1 MWRRQFRTRRM
12 LRQHRKKGKRWV
24 CSQLFALTH
33 VMNCRLSL
41 TLNNHTRID
50 IMEQKQREQK
60 EAILIQEDE
69 HKKLLEELET
79 CRLDAIKEVGKMREE
94 FNVCLRELK
103 EKSSSQE
110 LSLKQE
116 LKLLREHN
124 ESLACELED
133 QKLQITADG
142 KTNDEEVTNLTLKLH
157 EGQEQYDLVN
167 NELAALETNLQ
178 EALSELD
185 TLRDLVNVLETKI
198 DKTKDDTSKE
208 VKQMKNNADQWRK
221 KVAACEDKLK
231 ESLTRHSKLATEN
244 SQFSEKLS
252 RAEAVIAKLSA
263 NLSESME
270 QANGFEEIAKKLEK
284 SKKIEKVTR
293 MEIAQLRSEI
303 ARKNSNEKH
312 LEDHVA
318 SLEEQVNK
326 LVSDYESKLEKH
338 SAKIGIR

>member
-1 MWRRQFRTRRM
+1 M
-12 LRQHRKKGKRWV
+12 
-24 CSQLFALTH
+24 CSQLFASTH
-33 VMNCRLSL
+33 VRKSRLSL

-60 EAILIQEDE
+60 EAISIQENE
-69 HKKLLEELET
+69 NKKLLEELET

-94 FNVCLRELK
+94 FNVCLTELK
-103 EKSSSQE
+103 EKSSSHE

-116 LKLLREHN
+116 LKLLREQ
-124 ESLACELED
+124 SKLLALELEER
-133 QKLQITADG
+133 KLQIAADG
-142 KTNDEEVTNLTLKLH
+142 KTRDEEVTNLALKLH

-167 NELAALETNLQ
+167 NELVEIKASYAALETNLQ
-178 EALSELD
+178 EALSESD

-198 DKTKDDTSKE
+198 VASKEDTSKE

-244 SQFSEKLS
+244 NQLSEKLT

-326 LVSDYESKLEKH
+326 LVSDYESKLEKQ
-338 SAKIGIR
+338 SARCG

>member
-1 MWRRQFRTRRM
+1 
-12 LRQHRKKGKRWV
+12 
-24 CSQLFALTH
+24 
-33 VMNCRLSL
+33 
-41 TLNNHTRID
+41 
-50 IMEQKQREQK
+50 MEQKQREQK
-60 EAILIQEDE
+60 EAISIQENE
-69 HKKLLEELET
+69 NKKLLEELET

-94 FNVCLRELK
+94 FNVCLTELK

-116 LKLLREHN
+116 LKLLREQ
-124 ESLACELED
+124 SKLLALELEER
-133 QKLQITADG
+133 KLQIAADG
-142 KTNDEEVTNLTLKLH
+142 KTSDEEVTNLTLKLH

-167 NELAALETNLQ
+167 NELVEIKASYAALETNLQ
-178 EALSELD
+178 EALSESD

-198 DKTKDDTSKE
+198 DATKEDTSKE

-244 SQFSEKLS
+244 NQLSEKLT

-326 LVSDYESKLEKH
+326 LVSDYESKLEKQ
-338 SAKIGIR
+338 SAKIRTRKS

>member
-1 MWRRQFRTRRM
+1 M
-12 LRQHRKKGKRWV
+12 K
-24 CSQLFALTH
+24 S
-33 VMNCRLSL
+33 RLSL

-60 EAILIQEDE
+60 EAISIQENE
-69 HKKLLEELET
+69 NKKLLEELET

-94 FNVCLRELK
+94 CNVCLTELK

-116 LKLLREHN
+116 LKLLREQ
-124 ESLACELED
+124 SKLLALELEER
-133 QKLQITADG
+133 KLQIAADG
-142 KTNDEEVTNLTLKLH
+142 KTFDEEVTNLTLKLH

-167 NELAALETNLQ
+167 NELVEIKASYAALETNLQ
-178 EALSELD
+178 EAISESD

-198 DKTKDDTSKE
+198 VATKEDTSKE
-208 VKQMKNNADQWRK
+208 VKQIKINADQWRK

-244 SQFSEKLS
+244 NQLSEKLT

-293 MEIAQLRSEI
+293 LEIAQLRSEI

-338 SAKIGIR
+338 CS

>member
-1 MWRRQFRTRRM
+1 M
-12 LRQHRKKGKRWV
+12 K
-24 CSQLFALTH
+24 S
-33 VMNCRLSL
+33 RLSL

-60 EAILIQEDE
+60 EAISIQENE
-69 HKKLLEELET
+69 NKKLLEELET

-94 FNVCLRELK
+94 FNVCLTELK

-116 LKLLREHN
+116 LKLLREQ
-124 ESLACELED
+124 SKLLALELEER
-133 QKLQITADG
+133 KLQIAADG
-142 KTNDEEVTNLTLKLH
+142 KTSDEEVTNLTLKLH

-167 NELAALETNLQ
+167 NELVEIKASYAALETNLQ
-178 EALSELD
+178 EALSESD

-198 DKTKDDTSKE
+198 DATKEDTSKE

-244 SQFSEKLS
+244 NQLSEKLT

-326 LVSDYESKLEKH
+326 LVSDYESKLEKQ
-338 SAKIGIR
+338 SAKIRTRKS

>member
-1 MWRRQFRTRRM
+1 M
-12 LRQHRKKGKRWV
+12 K
-24 CSQLFALTH
+24 S
-33 VMNCRLSL
+33 RLSL

-60 EAILIQEDE
+60 EAISIQENE
-69 HKKLLEELET
+69 NKKLLEELET

-94 FNVCLRELK
+94 FNVCLTELK

-116 LKLLREHN
+116 LKLLREQS
-124 ESLACELED
+124 ELLALELEER
-133 QKLQITADG
+133 KLQIAADG
-142 KTNDEEVTNLTLKLH
+142 KTFDEEVTNLTLKLH

-167 NELAALETNLQ
+167 NELVEIKASYAALETNLQ
-178 EALSELD
+178 EAISESD

-198 DKTKDDTSKE
+198 VATKEDTSKE
-208 VKQMKNNADQWRK
+208 VKQIKINADQWRK

-244 SQFSEKLS
+244 NQLSEKLT

-284 SKKIEKVTR
+284 SKKFLR
-293 MEIAQLRSEI
+293 LEIAQLRSEI

-338 SAKIGIR
+338 CS

>member
-1 MWRRQFRTRRM
+1 M
-12 LRQHRKKGKRWV
+12 K
-24 CSQLFALTH
+24 S
-33 VMNCRLSL
+33 RLSL

-60 EAILIQEDE
+60 EAISIQENE
-69 HKKLLEELET
+69 NKKLLEELET

-94 FNVCLRELK
+94 FNVCLTELK

-116 LKLLREHN
+116 LKLLREQS
-124 ESLACELED
+124 ELLALELEER
-133 QKLQITADG
+133 KLQIAADG
-142 KTNDEEVTNLTLKLH
+142 KTFDEEVTNLTLKLH

-167 NELAALETNLQ
+167 NELVEIKASYAALETNLQ
-178 EALSELD
+178 EAISESD

-198 DKTKDDTSKE
+198 VATKEDTSKE
-208 VKQMKNNADQWRK
+208 VKQIKINADQWRK

-244 SQFSEKLS
+244 NQLSEKLT

-270 QANGFEEIAKKLEK
+270 QANGFEEIAKKLEN

-293 MEIAQLRSEI
+293 LEIAQLRSEI

-338 SAKIGIR
+338 CS

>member
-1 MWRRQFRTRRM
+1 M
-12 LRQHRKKGKRWV
+12 K
-24 CSQLFALTH
+24 S
-33 VMNCRLSL
+33 RLSL

-60 EAILIQEDE
+60 ENISIQENE
-69 HKKLLEELET
+69 NKKLLEELET

-94 FNVCLRELK
+94 FNVCLTELK

-116 LKLLREHN
+116 LKLLREQ
-124 ESLACELED
+124 SKLLALELEER
-133 QKLQITADG
+133 KLQIAADG
-142 KTNDEEVTNLTLKLH
+142 KTFDEEVTNLTLKLH

-167 NELAALETNLQ
+167 NELVEIKASYAALETNLQ
-178 EALSELD
+178 EAISESD

-198 DKTKDDTSKE
+198 VATKEDTSKE
-208 VKQMKNNADQWRK
+208 VKQIKINADQWRK

-244 SQFSEKLS
+244 NQLSEKLT

-293 MEIAQLRSEI
+293 LEIAQLRSEI

-338 SAKIGIR
+338 CS

>member
-1 MWRRQFRTRRM
+1 MN
-12 LRQHRKKGKRWV
+12 
-24 CSQLFALTH
+24 SQ
-33 VMNCRLSL
+33 LSL
-41 TLNNHTRID
+41 TSNNHTRID
-50 IMEQKQREQK
+50 IMEQKQRGQK
-60 EAILIQEDE
+60 EAFSIQENE
-69 HKKLLEELET
+69 NKKLLEELET

-94 FNVCLRELK
+94 FNICLTELK

-116 LKLLREHN
+116 LKLLREQN

-133 QKLQITADG
+133 RKLQITADG
-142 KTNDEEVTNLTLKLH
+142 KTSDEEVTNLTLKLH

-167 NELAALETNLQ
+167 NELVEIKASYAALETNLQ
-178 EALSELD
+178 EALSESD
-185 TLRDLVNVLETKI
+185 TLRDLVNVLKIKIDETKE
-198 DKTKDDTSKE
+198 DTSKE

-244 SQFSEKLS
+244 NQLSEKLT

-303 ARKNSNEKH
+303 ARKKSNEKH

-326 LVSDYESKLEKH
+326 LVSDYESKLEKQ
-338 SAKIGIR
+338 SSKIGICKSRP

>member
-1 MWRRQFRTRRM
+1 M
-12 LRQHRKKGKRWV
+12 K
-24 CSQLFALTH
+24 S
-33 VMNCRLSL
+33 RLSL

-60 EAILIQEDE
+60 EAISIQENE
-69 HKKLLEELET
+69 NKKLLEELET

-94 FNVCLRELK
+94 FNVCLTELK

-116 LKLLREHN
+116 LKLLREQ
-124 ESLACELED
+124 SKLLALELEER
-133 QKLQITADG
+133 KLQIAADG
-142 KTNDEEVTNLTLKLH
+142 KTFDEEVTNLTLKLH

-167 NELAALETNLQ
+167 NELVEIKASYAALETNLQ
-178 EALSELD
+178 EAISESD

-198 DKTKDDTSKE
+198 VATKEDTSKE
-208 VKQMKNNADQWRK
+208 VKQIKINADQWRK

-244 SQFSEKLS
+244 NQLSEKLT

-293 MEIAQLRSEI
+293 LEIAQLRSEI

-338 SAKIGIR
+338 CS

>member
-1 MWRRQFRTRRM
+1 M
-12 LRQHRKKGKRWV
+12 K
-24 CSQLFALTH
+24 S
-33 VMNCRLSL
+33 RLSL

-60 EAILIQEDE
+60 EAISIQENE
-69 HKKLLEELET
+69 NKKLLEELET

-94 FNVCLRELK
+94 FNVCLTELK

-116 LKLLREHN
+116 LKLLREQ
-124 ESLACELED
+124 SKLLALELEER
-133 QKLQITADG
+133 KLQIAADG
-142 KTNDEEVTNLTLKLH
+142 KTRDAEVTNLTLKLH

-167 NELAALETNLQ
+167 NELVEIKASYAALETNLQ
-178 EALSELD
+178 EALSESD

-198 DKTKDDTSKE
+198 VASKEDTSKE

-244 SQFSEKLS
+244 NQLSEKLT

-326 LVSDYESKLEKH
+326 LVSDYESKLEKQ
-338 SAKIGIR
+338 SARCG

>member
-1 MWRRQFRTRRM
+1 MKS
-12 LRQHRKKGKRWV
+12 L
-24 CSQLFALTH
+24 
-33 VMNCRLSL
+33 LSL

-60 EAILIQEDE
+60 EAISIQENE
-69 HKKLLEELET
+69 NKKLLEELET

-94 FNVCLRELK
+94 FNVCLTELK
-103 EKSSSQE
+103 EKSSSHE

-116 LKLLREHN
+116 LKLLREQ
-124 ESLACELED
+124 SKLLALELEER
-133 QKLQITADG
+133 KLQIAADG
-142 KTNDEEVTNLTLKLH
+142 KTRDEEVTNLTLKLH

-167 NELAALETNLQ
+167 NELVEIKASYAALETNLQ
-178 EALSELD
+178 EALSESD

-198 DKTKDDTSKE
+198 VATKEDTSKE

-244 SQFSEKLS
+244 NQLSEKLT

-326 LVSDYESKLEKH
+326 LVSDYESKLEKQ
-338 SAKIGIR
+338 SARCG

>member
-1 MWRRQFRTRRM
+1 M
-12 LRQHRKKGKRWV
+12 
-24 CSQLFALTH
+24 
-33 VMNCRLSL
+33 
-41 TLNNHTRID
+41 
-50 IMEQKQREQK
+50 EQK
-60 EAILIQEDE
+60 EAISIQENE
-69 HKKLLEELET
+69 NKKLLEELET

-94 FNVCLRELK
+94 FNVCLTELK

-116 LKLLREHN
+116 LKLLREQ
-124 ESLACELED
+124 SKLLALELEER
-133 QKLQITADG
+133 KLQIAADG
-142 KTNDEEVTNLTLKLH
+142 KTFDEEVTNLTLKLH

-167 NELAALETNLQ
+167 NELVEIKASYAALETNLQ
-178 EALSELD
+178 EALSESD

-198 DKTKDDTSKE
+198 DATKEDTSKE
-208 VKQMKNNADQWRK
+208 VKQIKINADQWRK

-244 SQFSEKLS
+244 NQLSEKLTQ
-252 RAEAVIAKLSA
+252 AEAVITKLSA

-326 LVSDYESKLEKH
+326 LVSDYESKLEKQSS
-338 SAKIGIR
+338 SAKIRTRKS

>member
-1 MWRRQFRTRRM
+1 M
-12 LRQHRKKGKRWV
+12 K
-24 CSQLFALTH
+24 S
-33 VMNCRLSL
+33 RLSL

-60 EAILIQEDE
+60 EAISIQENE
-69 HKKLLEELET
+69 NKKLLEELET

-94 FNVCLRELK
+94 FNVCLTELK

-116 LKLLREHN
+116 LKLLREQ
-124 ESLACELED
+124 SKLLALELEER
-133 QKLQITADG
+133 KLQIAADG
-142 KTNDEEVTNLTLKLH
+142 KTRDEEVTNLTLKLH

-167 NELAALETNLQ
+167 NELVEIKASYAALETNLQ
-178 EALSELD
+178 EALSESD

-198 DKTKDDTSKE
+198 VASKEDTSKE

-244 SQFSEKLS
+244 NQLSEKLT

-326 LVSDYESKLEKH
+326 LVSDYESKLEKQ
-338 SAKIGIR
+338 SARCG

>member
-1 MWRRQFRTRRM
+1 M
-12 LRQHRKKGKRWV
+12 

-33 VMNCRLSL
+33 VMKYRLSL

-50 IMEQKQREQK
+50 IMKQKQREQK
-60 EAILIQEDE
+60 EAISIQENE
-69 HKKLLEELET
+69 NKKLLEELET

-94 FNVCLRELK
+94 FNVCLTELK

-116 LKLLREHN
+116 LKLLREQCKL
-124 ESLACELED
+124 LALELEER
-133 QKLQITADG
+133 KLQIAADG
-142 KTNDEEVTNLTLKLH
+142 KTSDEEVTNLTLKLH
-157 EGQEQYDLVN
+157 EGQEQYDLVT
-167 NELAALETNLQ
+167 NELVEIKASYAALETNLQ
-178 EALSELD
+178 EALSESD

-198 DKTKDDTSKE
+198 VATIEDTSKE

-244 SQFSEKLS
+244 NQLSEKLT

-263 NLSESME
+263 NLNESKE

-326 LVSDYESKLEKH
+326 LVSDYESKLEKQ
-338 SAKIGIR
+338 SAKIRIRSS

>member
-1 MWRRQFRTRRM
+1 M
-12 LRQHRKKGKRWV
+12 

-33 VMNCRLSL
+33 VMKSRLSL

-60 EAILIQEDE
+60 EAISIQENE
-69 HKKLLEELET
+69 NKKLLEELET

-94 FNVCLRELK
+94 FNVCLTELK

-116 LKLLREHN
+116 LKLLREQ
-124 ESLACELED
+124 SKLLALELEER
-133 QKLQITADG
+133 KLQIAADG
-142 KTNDEEVTNLTLKLH
+142 KTSDEEVTNLTLKLH

-167 NELAALETNLQ
+167 NELVEIKASYAALETNLQ
-178 EALSELD
+178 EALSESD

-198 DKTKDDTSKE
+198 DATKEDTSKE

-244 SQFSEKLS
+244 NQLSEKLT

-326 LVSDYESKLEKH
+326 LVSDYESKLEKQ
-338 SAKIGIR
+338 SAKIRTRKS

>member
-1 MWRRQFRTRRM
+1 M
-12 LRQHRKKGKRWV
+12 
-24 CSQLFALTH
+24 CSQLFASTH
-33 VMNCRLSL
+33 VMKSRLSL

-60 EAILIQEDE
+60 EAISIQENE
-69 HKKLLEELET
+69 NKKLLEELET

-94 FNVCLRELK
+94 FNVCLTELK

-116 LKLLREHN
+116 LKLLREQ
-124 ESLACELED
+124 SKLLALELEER
-133 QKLQITADG
+133 KLQIAADG
-142 KTNDEEVTNLTLKLH
+142 KTRDEEVTNLTLKLH

-167 NELAALETNLQ
+167 NELVEIKASYAALETNLQ
-178 EALSELD
+178 EALSESD

-198 DKTKDDTSKE
+198 VASKEDTSKE

-244 SQFSEKLS
+244 NQLSEKLT

-326 LVSDYESKLEKH
+326 LVSDYESKLEKQ
-338 SAKIGIR
+338 SARCG

>member
-1 MWRRQFRTRRM
+1 
-12 LRQHRKKGKRWV
+12 
-24 CSQLFALTH
+24 
-33 VMNCRLSL
+33 
-41 TLNNHTRID
+41 
-50 IMEQKQREQK
+50 MEQKQRDQK
-60 EAILIQEDE
+60 EAISIQENE
-69 HKKLLEELET
+69 NKRLLEELET

-94 FNVCLRELK
+94 FNICLTELK

-110 LSLKQE
+110 LLLKQE
-116 LKLLREHN
+116 LQLLREQN
-124 ESLACELED
+124 ESLACELEER
-133 QKLQITADG
+133 KLQIAADG
-142 KTNDEEVTNLTLKLH
+142 KTSDEEVTNLKLKLH

-167 NELAALETNLQ
+167 NELVEIKASYAALETNLQ
-178 EALSELD
+178 EALSESD
-185 TLRDLVNVLETKI
+185 TLRNLVNVLETKI
-198 DKTKDDTSKE
+198 DATQEDTSKE
-208 VKQMKNNADQWRK
+208 IKQMKNDADQWRK

-244 SQFSEKLS
+244 NQLSEKLT

-326 LVSDYESKLEKH
+326 LVADYESKLEKQ
-338 SAKIGIR
+338 SAKIRIRKSRP

>member
-1 MWRRQFRTRRM
+1 M
-12 LRQHRKKGKRWV
+12 K
-24 CSQLFALTH
+24 S
-33 VMNCRLSL
+33 RLSL

-60 EAILIQEDE
+60 EAISIQENE
-69 HKKLLEELET
+69 NKKLLEELET

-94 FNVCLRELK
+94 FNVCLTELK

-116 LKLLREHN
+116 LKLLREQ
-124 ESLACELED
+124 SKLLALELEER
-133 QKLQITADG
+133 KLQIAADG
-142 KTNDEEVTNLTLKLH
+142 KTFDEEVTNLTLKLH

-167 NELAALETNLQ
+167 NELVEIKASYAALETNLQ
-178 EALSELD
+178 EAISESD

-198 DKTKDDTSKE
+198 VATKEDTSKE
-208 VKQMKNNADQWRK
+208 VKQIKINADQWRK

-244 SQFSEKLS
+244 NQLSEKLT

-270 QANGFEEIAKKLEK
+270 QAIGFEEIAKKLEK

-293 MEIAQLRSEI
+293 LEIAQLRSEI

-338 SAKIGIR
+338 CS

>member
-1 MWRRQFRTRRM
+1 M
-12 LRQHRKKGKRWV
+12 

-33 VMNCRLSL
+33 VMKSRLSL

-60 EAILIQEDE
+60 EAISIQEDE
-69 HKKLLEELET
+69 NKKLLEELET

-94 FNVCLRELK
+94 FNVCLTELK

-116 LKLLREHN
+116 LKLLREQS
-124 ESLACELED
+124 ELLALELEER
-133 QKLQITADG
+133 KLQIAADG
-142 KTNDEEVTNLTLKLH
+142 KTFDEEVTNLTLKLH

-167 NELAALETNLQ
+167 NELVEIKASYAALETNLQ
-178 EALSELD
+178 EALSESD

-198 DKTKDDTSKE
+198 VATKEDTSKE
-208 VKQMKNNADQWRK
+208 VKQIKINADQWRK

-244 SQFSEKLS
+244 NQLSEKLT

-293 MEIAQLRSEI
+293 LEIAQLRSEI

-326 LVSDYESKLEKH
+326 LVSDYESKLEKQ
-338 SAKIGIR
+338 SAKIRTRKS

>member
-1 MWRRQFRTRRM
+1 M
-12 LRQHRKKGKRWV
+12 K
-24 CSQLFALTH
+24 S
-33 VMNCRLSL
+33 RLSL

-50 IMEQKQREQK
+50 IMEQKQMEQK
-60 EAILIQEDE
+60 EAISIQENE
-69 HKKLLEELET
+69 NKKLLEELET

-94 FNVCLRELK
+94 FNVCLTELK

-110 LSLKQE
+110 LSLQQE
-116 LKLLREHN
+116 LKLLREQ
-124 ESLACELED
+124 SKLLALELEER
-133 QKLQITADG
+133 KLQIAADG
-142 KTNDEEVTNLTLKLH
+142 KTFDEEVTNLTLKLR

-167 NELAALETNLQ
+167 NELVEIKASYAALETNLQ
-178 EALSELD
+178 EALSESD

-198 DKTKDDTSKE
+198 DATKEDTSKE
-208 VKQMKNNADQWRK
+208 VKQIKINADQWRK

-244 SQFSEKLS
+244 NQLSEKLTQ
-252 RAEAVIAKLSA
+252 AEAVITKLSA

-293 MEIAQLRSEI
+293 LEIAQLRSEI

-338 SAKIGIR
+338 CS

>member
-1 MWRRQFRTRRM
+1 
-12 LRQHRKKGKRWV
+12 V
-24 CSQLFALTH
+24 CSQLFASTH
-33 VMNCRLSL
+33 VMKSRLSL

-60 EAILIQEDE
+60 EAISIQENE
-69 HKKLLEELET
+69 NKKLLEELET

-94 FNVCLRELK
+94 FNVCLTELK

-116 LKLLREHN
+116 LKLLREQ
-124 ESLACELED
+124 SKLLALELEER
-133 QKLQITADG
+133 KLQIAADG
-142 KTNDEEVTNLTLKLH
+142 KTRDEEVTNLTLKLH

-167 NELAALETNLQ
+167 NELVEIKASYAALETNLQ
-178 EALSELD
+178 EALSESD

-198 DKTKDDTSKE
+198 VASKEDTSKE

-244 SQFSEKLS
+244 NQLSEKLT

-326 LVSDYESKLEKH
+326 LVSDYESKLEKQ
-338 SAKIGIR
+338 SARCG